1 MRRLT
6 RQIEQLLY
14 TEECVVVPG
23 IGAFLVHHEPAVVDE
38 QKGLIYPG
46 RCRISFNATLK
57 DNDGVLVKSYSDA
70 FSFGYRRS
78 LSIMEKDIEE
88 LRSQLLSS
96 GVAEIGE
103 VGKLVQSKGEM
114 NLTFIPNP
122 HHPFSIDYYGLRPVA
137 MLPRPKVTTEETE
150 HRAGL
155 KGHIYYLPINLR
167 AIGYSSVAAAMVA
180 MAIFIPNQKL
190 HSPSN
195 VTQYQAGFLTEQ
207 VAEQKAEP
215 TPVVE
220 EVQVPTFEGF
230 SITDGSDRLGRYY
243 VVVATLP
250 NEAMAHKFINE
261 NSNYLRFTREG
272 GVLISSRGLHRF
284 YAASFETSEEAQT
297 YLRELTKE
305 EAFSTAWIHKQ

>member
-1 MRRLT
+1 M
-6 RQIEQLLY
+6 
-14 TEECVVVPG
+14 VPG
-23 IGAFLVHHEPAVVDE
+23 IGGFLVHHEPAVADE

-46 RCRISFNATLK
+46 RCRISFNAALK

-88 LRSQLLSS
+88 LRAQLLSS
-96 GVAEIGE
+96 GVVEIGE

-137 MLPRPKVTTEETE
+137 MLPRPKAATKVPEQ
-150 HRAGL
+150 RAGL

-167 AIGYSSVAAAMVA
+167 SLGYGSVAAAMVA

-190 HSPSN
+190 QSPSN

-207 VAEQKAEP
+207 VAEQKEEP
-215 TPVVE
+215 H
-220 EVQVPTFEGF
+220 QWW
-230 SITDGSDRLGRYY
+230 RRYKHLLLKASASQRGASGQ
-243 VVVATLP
+243 VAT
-250 NEAMAHKFINE
+250 MWWWQ
-261 NSNYLRFTREG
+261 RFQMRPW
-272 GVLISSRGLHRF
+272 LISLSMKIATTFALPMRGV
-284 YAASFETSEEAQT
+284 Y
-297 YLRELTKE
+297 
-305 EAFSTAWIHKQ
+305 

>member
-23 IGAFLVHHEPAVVDE
+23 IGGFLVHHEPAVADE

-46 RCRISFNATLK
+46 HCRISFNAALK

-88 LRSQLLSS
+88 LRAQLLSS
-96 GVAEIGE
+96 GVVEIGE

-137 MLPRPKVTTEETE
+137 MLPRPKAATKVPEQ
-150 HRAGL
+150 RAGL

-167 AIGYSSVAAAMVA
+167 TLGYGSVAAAMVA

-190 HSPSN
+190 QSPSN

-207 VAEQKAEP
+207 VAEQKEEP

-220 EVQVPTFEGF
+220 EVQAPTFEGF
-230 SITDGSDRLGRYY
+230 RITEGSEQPGRYY

-261 NSNYLRFTREG
+261 NSNYLRFAGEG
-272 GVLISSRGLHRF
+272 GVLVSSRGLHRF

>member
-46 RCRISFNATLK
+46 RCRISFNAALK

-88 LRSQLLSS
+88 LRSQLLTS
-96 GVAEIGE
+96 GVVEVGE
-103 VGKLVQSKGEM
+103 VGKLIQSKGEM

-137 MLPRPKVTTEETE
+137 MLPRPEVTTEETGR
-150 HRAGL
+150 RAGL

-190 HSPSN
+190 QSPSN
-195 VTQYQAGFLTEQ
+195 AMQYQAGFLTEQ
-207 VAEQKAEP
+207 VAEQEAEP
-215 TPVVE
+215 APVVE

-230 SITDGSDRLGRYY
+230 RITEGSERLGHYY

-250 NEAMAHKFINE
+250 NEAMAHKFILE
-261 NSNYLRFTREG
+261 NSSYLRFTKEG

-284 YAASFETSEEAQT
+284 YAASFETKEEAQE

-305 EAFSTAWIHKQ
+305 VAFKTAWIHKQ